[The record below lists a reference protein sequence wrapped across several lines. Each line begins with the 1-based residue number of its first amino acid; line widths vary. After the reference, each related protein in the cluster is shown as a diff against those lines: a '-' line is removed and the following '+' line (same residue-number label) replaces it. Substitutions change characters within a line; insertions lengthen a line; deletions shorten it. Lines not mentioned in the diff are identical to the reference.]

1 MRVRMFAL
9 AVFIFPAAA
18 FADQLPESDQ
28 RHAIRHTDLRYEMPE
43 YASLDLWK
51 RRTAFLRKQI
61 LHSAGL
67 APLPE
72 KKPFNAQVFGRVQR
86 KDCCITEKVLLETY
100 PGFFLGGNLYRPIA
114 WRGRYPGVVSPHGH
128 WPYGRLAD
136 RPMGSVPARAITLAR
151 QGYVVFTYDMVG
163 YGDTVQLPHGFGDK
177 GQELW
182 GVNLLGLQLWNSIR
196 AVDFLS
202 SLPYVDANRLAVTGA
217 SGGASQAFLLS
228 AVDERIRYAAPVNMI
243 SAISQGGS
251 VCENAPNLRLD
262 TFNVELA
269 ALMAPRPMLL
279 VSATGD
285 WTRNTPTDEFPAI
298 KKIYALFG
306 AEDELESVQFNSP
319 HNYHQRSREAVYAFL
334 GKKVLGRR
342 SSAGLK
348 ESPFRAGR
356 LSTML
361 SLWGR
366 ELPSRAVDLETF
378 VADRIQEAK
387 AQIASLAPSDG
398 KSLSRARELLGE
410 RLAFSVMAAPPPTD
424 ELASEPLSSLPNG
437 EVLVIGRR
445 KQGDRIPA
453 VILRPRRAKTSV
465 APTLIVHPEGTA
477 WVMSS
482 SESLDGFV
490 RALRNRG
497 GAVMGIDAFQTGRA
511 ENTSQAA
518 KQSSARF
525 FTAFNRTDS
534 TNRVQDI
541 LTALTYLRTTF
552 DSQQV
557 NLVGMESA
565 GVWTLFAAA
574 LAEGPVDLVAD
585 LDGFAAD
592 SDEEFERKFFI
603 PSLRKAGDFRA
614 AAVLLAPGRTLLYHA
629 APSFPTDWFEGSF
642 AAAEAQDNLEVR
654 AGSLEEEELLE
665 RIAPRRS
672 RRRR

>member
-1 MRVRMFAL
+1 MRVRMLAL
-9 AVFIFPAAA
+9 AVFILPAAA

-28 RHAIRHTDLRYEMPE
+28 RHTIRHTDLRYEMPE
-43 YASLDLWK
+43 YASLEVWK
-51 RRTAFLRKQI
+51 RRAAFLRKQI

-72 KKPFNAQVFGRVQR
+72 KKPLNAQVFGRVQR
-86 KDCCITEKVLLETY
+86 KGCITEKVLLETY

-114 WRGRYPGVVSPHGH
+114 RRGRYPGVVSPHGH
-128 WPYGRLAD
+128 WRYGRLAH
-136 RPMGSVPARAITLAR
+136 RPVGSVPARAITLAR
-151 QGYVVFTYDMVG
+151 QGYVVLTYDMVG

-177 GQELW
+177 RKELW
-182 GVNLLGLQLWNSIR
+182 GVSVLGLQLWNSIR

-217 SGGASQAFLLS
+217 SGGATQAFLLS
-228 AVDERIRYAAPVNMI
+228 AVDDRIGYAAPVNMI

-251 VCENAPNLRLD
+251 VCENAGNLRLN

-269 ALMAPRPMLL
+269 ALMAPRPMLI

-298 KKIYALFG
+298 RKIYALFG
-306 AEDELESVQFNSP
+306 AEDELESVQFDSP
-319 HNYHQRSREAVYAFL
+319 HNYHQQSREAVYAFL
-334 GKKVLGRR
+334 GKKILGRQ

-348 ESPFRAGR
+348 EGPFDVGR

-378 VADRIQEAK
+378 VSDRIQEAK
-387 AQIASLAPSDG
+387 AQVASLVPRDA
-398 KSLSRARELLGE
+398 KSLSAARESLRE
-410 RLAFSVMAAPPPTD
+410 RLTFSIMAALPPAN
-424 ELASEPLSSLPNG
+424 ELASDRLSSLPNG

-445 KQGDRIPA
+445 TQGDRVPA
-453 VILRPRRAKTSV
+453 VILRPRRAKRTV

-482 SESLDGFV
+482 AESLDGFV
-490 RALRNRG
+490 RALLNRG

-511 ENTSQAA
+511 KMTSRRS
-518 KQSSARF
+518 KRF
-525 FTAFNRTDS
+525 FTTFNRTDNA
-534 TNRVQDI
+534 NRVQDI
-541 LTALTYLRTTF
+541 LTALTYLRTTLN
-552 DSQQV
+552 SQQV
-557 NLVGMESA
+557 NLVGMGSA

-574 LAEGPVDLVAD
+574 FAEGPLDLVAD
-585 LDGFAAD
+585 LDGFVAD

-603 PSLRKAGDFRA
+603 PGLRKAGDFRA
-614 AAVLLAPGRTLLYHA
+614 AAVLLPPGRTLLYHA
-629 APSFPTDWFEGSF
+629 APSFPTEWFEASF
-642 AAAEAQDNLEVR
+642 EAAGAQDDLEVR
-654 AGSLEEEELLE
+654 TGPLDEEELLE

>member
-1 MRVRMFAL
+1 MRVRMLAL
-9 AVFIFPAAA
+9 AVFILPAAA

-43 YASLDLWK
+43 YASLEVWK
-51 RRTAFLRKQI
+51 QRAAFLRKQI

-72 KKPFNAQVFGRVQR
+72 KKSLNAQVFGRVQR
-86 KDCCITEKVLLETY
+86 KGCITEKVLLETY

-114 WRGRYPGVVSPHGH
+114 RVGSYPGVVSPHGH
-128 WPYGRLAD
+128 WRYGRLAH
-136 RPMGSVPARAITLAR
+136 RPVGSVPARAITLAR
-151 QGYVVFTYDMVG
+151 QGYVVFIYDMVG

-177 GQELW
+177 REELW
-182 GVNLLGLQLWNSIR
+182 GVNVLGLQLWNSIR

-217 SGGASQAFLLS
+217 SGGATQAFLLS
-228 AVDERIRYAAPVNMI
+228 AVDDRIGYAAPVNMI
-243 SAISQGGS
+243 SAIMQGGS
-251 VCENAPNLRLD
+251 VCENAANLRLN

-269 ALMAPRPMLL
+269 ALMAPRPMLI

-298 KKIYALFG
+298 RKIYALFG
-306 AEDELESVQFNSP
+306 AEDELESVQFDSP
-319 HNYHQRSREAVYAFL
+319 HNYHQQSREAVYAFL
-334 GKKVLGRR
+334 GKKILGRQ

-348 ESPFRAGR
+348 EGPFAVGR

-366 ELPSRAVDLETF
+366 ELPRRAVDLETF
-378 VADRIQEAK
+378 VADRMQEAK
-387 AQIASLAPSDG
+387 ARIASLAPRDAE
-398 KSLSRARELLGE
+398 SLSRARESFGE
-410 RLAFSVMAAPPPTD
+410 RLAFSIMAAPPPTD
-424 ELASEPLSSLPNG
+424 ELASDRLSSLPNG

-490 RALRNRG
+490 RALLNRG
-497 GAVMGIDAFQTGRA
+497 GAVLGIDAFQTGRA
-511 ENTSQAA
+511 MNTSEPP
-518 KQSSARF
+518 KQPNRRF
-525 FTAFNRTDS
+525 FTTFNHTDS
-534 TNRVQDI
+534 ANRVQDV
-541 LTALTYLRTTF
+541 LTALTYLRTTLN
-552 DSQQV
+552 SQQI
-557 NLVGMESA
+557 NLVGMGSA

-585 LDGFAAD
+585 LDGFVAD

-603 PSLRKAGDFRA
+603 PGLRKAGDFRA
-614 AAVLLAPGRTLLYHA
+614 AAVLLPPGRALLYHA
-629 APSFPTDWFEGSF
+629 APSFPAEWFKASF
-642 AAAEAQDNLEVR
+642 EAAEAQENLEVR
-654 AGSLEEEELLE
+654 TGSLEEEELLE

>member
-1 MRVRMFAL
+1 MRVRMLGLVGF
-9 AVFIFPAAA
+9 FILPAAVVA
-18 FADQLPESDQ
+18 GQLPESDQ
-28 RHAIRHTDLRYEMPE
+28 RHVIRHTNMHYEMPE
-43 YASLDLWK
+43 YSSLEAWK
-51 RRTAFLRKQI
+51 QRAAFLRKRI

-72 KKPFNAQVFGRVQR
+72 KKPLNAQVFGRVQR
-86 KDCCITEKVLLETY
+86 KDYITEKVLLETY

-114 WRGRYPGVVSPHGH
+114 PGGRFPGVVSPHGH
-128 WPYGRLAD
+128 WRYGRLAD
-136 RPMGSVPARAITLAR
+136 RPVGSVPARGITLAR

-163 YGDTVQLPHGFGDK
+163 YGDTIQLPHGFGDRRK
-177 GQELW
+177 ELW
-182 GVNLLGLQLWNSIR
+182 GVSVLGLQLWNSIR

-217 SGGASQAFLLS
+217 SGGATQAFLLS
-228 AVDERIRYAAPVNMI
+228 AVDDRIRYAAPVNMI
-243 SAISQGGS
+243 SAIMQGGS
-251 VCENAPNLRLD
+251 VCENAANLRLN

-269 ALMAPRPMLL
+269 ALMAPRPMLV

-298 KKIYALFG
+298 RKIYALFG
-306 AEDELESVQFNSP
+306 AEDELESVQFDSP
-319 HNYHQRSREAVYAFL
+319 HNYHQQSREAVYAFL
-334 GKKVLGRR
+334 GKKILGRQ

-348 ESPFRAGR
+348 EGPFDVGR

-378 VADRIQEAK
+378 VADRMQEAK
-387 AQIASLAPSDG
+387 AQIASLAPRDAE
-398 KSLSRARELLGE
+398 SLSRARELLRE
-410 RLAFSVMAAPPPTD
+410 RLAFSIMVAPPPTD
-424 ELASEPLSSLPNG
+424 ELASDPLSSLPNG

-453 VILRPRRAKTSV
+453 VILRPRRAKPAV
-465 APTLIVHPEGTA
+465 GPTLIVHPEGTA

-482 SESLDGFV
+482 AESLDGFV
-490 RALRNRG
+490 RALLNRG

-511 ENTSQAA
+511 KMTSRRS
-518 KQSSARF
+518 KRF
-525 FTAFNRTDS
+525 FTTFNRTDNA
-534 TNRVQDI
+534 NRVQDV

-557 NLVGMESA
+557 NLVGMGSA
-565 GVWTLFAAA
+565 GVWTLFVAA

-585 LDGFAAD
+585 LDGFVAD

-603 PSLRKAGDFRA
+603 PGLRKAGDFRA
-614 AAVLLAPGRTLLYHA
+614 AAVLLPPGRTLLYHA
-629 APSFPTDWFEGSF
+629 APSFPTEWFEASF
-642 AAAEAQDNLEVR
+642 EAAGAQDDLEVR
-654 AGSLEEEELLE
+654 TGPLDEEELLE

>member
-1 MRVRMFAL
+1 MRVRMLAL
-9 AVFIFPAAA
+9 AVFILPAAA

-28 RHAIRHTDLRYEMPE
+28 RHTIRHTDLRYEMPE
-43 YASLDLWK
+43 YASLEVWK
-51 RRTAFLRKQI
+51 RRAAFLRKQI

-72 KKPFNAQVFGRVQR
+72 KKPLNAQVFGRVQR
-86 KDCCITEKVLLETY
+86 KGCITEKVLLETY

-114 WRGRYPGVVSPHGH
+114 RRGRYPGVVSPHGH
-128 WPYGRLAD
+128 WRYGRLAH
-136 RPMGSVPARAITLAR
+136 RPVGSVPARAITLAR
-151 QGYVVFTYDMVG
+151 QGYVVLTYDMVG

-177 GQELW
+177 RKELW
-182 GVNLLGLQLWNSIR
+182 GVSVLGLQLWNSIR

-217 SGGASQAFLLS
+217 SGGATQAFLLS
-228 AVDERIRYAAPVNMI
+228 AVDDRIGYAAPVNMI

-251 VCENAPNLRLD
+251 VCENAGNLRLN

-269 ALMAPRPMLL
+269 ALMAPRPMLI

-298 KKIYALFG
+298 RKIYALFG
-306 AEDELESVQFNSP
+306 AEDELESVQFDSP
-319 HNYHQRSREAVYAFL
+319 HNYHQQSREAVYAFL
-334 GKKVLGRR
+334 GKKILGRQ

-348 ESPFRAGR
+348 EGPFDVGR

-378 VADRIQEAK
+378 VSDRIQEAK
-387 AQIASLAPSDG
+387 AQVASLVPRGA
-398 KSLSRARELLGE
+398 KSLSAARESLRE
-410 RLAFSVMAAPPPTD
+410 RLTFSIMAALPPAN
-424 ELASEPLSSLPNG
+424 ELASDRLSSLPNG

-445 KQGDRIPA
+445 TQGDRVPA
-453 VILRPRRAKTSV
+453 VILRPRRAKRTV

-482 SESLDGFV
+482 AESLDGFV
-490 RALRNRG
+490 RALLNRG

-511 ENTSQAA
+511 KMTSRRS
-518 KQSSARF
+518 KRF
-525 FTAFNRTDS
+525 FTTFNRTDNA
-534 TNRVQDI
+534 NRVQDI
-541 LTALTYLRTTF
+541 LTALTYLRTTLN
-552 DSQQV
+552 SQQV
-557 NLVGMESA
+557 NLVGMGSA

-574 LAEGPVDLVAD
+574 FAEGPLDLVAD
-585 LDGFAAD
+585 LDGFVAD

-603 PSLRKAGDFRA
+603 PGLRKAGDFRA
-614 AAVLLAPGRTLLYHA
+614 AAVLLPPGRTLLYHA
-629 APSFPTDWFEGSF
+629 APSFPTEWFEASF
-642 AAAEAQDNLEVR
+642 EAAGAQDDLEVR
-654 AGSLEEEELLE
+654 TGPLDEEELLE